1 MAFKAAILCK
11 FSAATKCLDANEN
24 KNESAA
30 EKNPDVSILDYCD
43 VGRGTFRQVFTII

>member
-11 FSAATKCLDANEN
+11 FATKCLDANEN

-30 EKNPDVSILDYCD
+30 EQNPDVSILDYCD